1 MKKQKIYA
9 KISLVAAFVLTGVIT
24 NFLMAQTA
32 TQKTITSSGT
42 WQVPANVYEIA
53 IEAIG
58 GGGGGG
64 FVEGRSDANY
74 YVSGG
79 GGGGAYAK
87 KNSYAVNP
95 GDVLTITIGAAGYSI
110 ADATSGGLGY
120 NNRQTVDGGTTEVK
134 LGSTTLVKAVGG
146 KTVTGENNLNGAQG
160 GQKSACVGDVTHSG
174 GNGGTALRPN
184 SVLHD
189 LFASGGGGGAGYISA
204 DGRNG
209 GSPTKVTRT
218 VLGVTTWRTTT
229 NFDGGAAWGDLSG
242 AGGNG
247 VMTFNNT
254 GKGGGAYGGGGGGS
268 KGGVAFQWHSGG
280 YGKAGVVRIT
290 YSTVDCDLTP
300 GTISSSEWN
309 CSSSPVVNLTNVTAA
324 TGSYPASCAYSWE
337 YSTDGSS
344 WSPISGTTE
353 ANTVSTS
360 GLYRRNYS
368 RSGCETVHSNVIEV
382 THPDEADYG
391 IATVSGKTDTNI
403 CKGNTVTLELDENTS
418 YTVQWQMSADNGS
431 SWSNITSPYTVT
443 VSQDYKIRY
452 MASYSSTCKR
462 PSNNT
467 FSINAKDKPV
477 VNSITAPTDKCPGQ
491 TAYSVTGN
499 ITPGAGAITEYTW
512 TGATGSSNVG
522 EVSATLPNCGT
533 LYNYS
538 LKVKDEFGCESAV
551 TNGSFSTTSPTVTFG
566 TVPTQSAILAG
577 SNCVVPNLKS
587 VIESVASSTCSNPV
601 VSYTCIPTEGSIVPD
616 GSTINVTA
624 TVTDFCGNT
633 HTVVIPVK
641 ADACAPSSECP
652 LNITADNITVC
663 EGTSATLT
671 ATASGTG
678 ATGTATYTWTPT
690 TVTVIN
696 ADGNEVTT
704 PTTATPGSAT
714 YTCEVS
720 FTSGCTSSK
729 SIQITT
735 IEKPV
740 ESNRTGEICT
750 GESYSYGTSGVTYT
764 WTVTDAAGTDATA
777 QATAQ
782 SQFDV
787 TLNNT
792 GTASA
797 VVIYSVTPHK
807 TVGTTD
813 CTGDPFTVTLTVKP
827 SIANDASFTFNA
839 PEVNI
844 TLWNGACDT
853 LYNFATEPTYS
864 TSIGEY
870 SSSLTLTNNYSTSNT
885 GTLMGRI
892 PQGTNTIT
900 WTVTD
905 PCGNSLTFPQN
916 IIVNYQPCT
925 GTVSDGEYT
934 YDVVRVGCECWTASN
949 SRKSATKTFVYKSPE
964 FPDETANEEKFGKL
978 YTWYSAV
985 GVTEDDDN
993 ATPTETTDPTSGIKY
1008 VQGICPTG
1016 WAIPSASSYDNMIA
1030 TAGGTDNVKSF
1041 DATTWLPGY
1050 AGNNPGSGFN
1060 AKGAGYYNNDIDRYE
1075 NILSQTDFWT
1085 VSTGA
1090 TVQNGICSEI
1100 THTCPQSL
1108 TKSYDKG
1115 RGFSVRCVKRAN

>member
-1 MKKQKIYA
+1 MPMTSAVDGSGAINTVTYYWEYSNDNGTSWTPISSSNSTTYDATETGSYRRAYQEAGCDVVYSNVINITRPTPAQAGTVSYA
-9 KISLVAAFVLTGVIT
+9 GDMDTTVCSGKTLTLALNGNTAYTLNWQYSTDGGSTWTNFTNPFSQVVNQDYRVRYLAQMSSTCLIHSANDYVIT
-24 NFLMAQTA
+24 KADLPVVNSISQPTDLCPGQTSYPVTA
-32 TQKTITSSGT
+32 SITSSGT
-42 WQVPANVYEIA
+42 
-53 IEAIG
+53 
-58 GGGGGG
+58 
-64 FVEGRSDANY
+64 
-74 YVSGG
+74 
-79 GGGGAYAK
+79 
-87 KNSYAVNP
+87 
-95 GDVLTITIGAAGYSI
+95 
-110 ADATSGGLGY
+110 
-120 NNRQTVDGGTTEVK
+120 
-134 LGSTTLVKAVGG
+134 
-146 KTVTGENNLNGAQG
+146 
-160 GQKSACVGDVTHSG
+160 
-174 GNGGTALRPN
+174 
-184 SVLHD
+184 
-189 LFASGGGGGAGYISA
+189 
-204 DGRNG
+204 
-209 GSPTKVTRT
+209 
-218 VLGVTTWRTTT
+218 
-229 NFDGGAAWGDLSG
+229 
-242 AGGNG
+242 
-247 VMTFNNT
+247 
-254 GKGGGAYGGGGGGS
+254 
-268 KGGVAFQWHSGG
+268 
-280 YGKAGVVRIT
+280 
-290 YSTVDCDLTP
+290 
-300 GTISSSEWN
+300 
-309 CSSSPVVNLTNVTAA
+309 
-324 TGSYPASCAYSWE
+324 
-337 YSTDGSS
+337 
-344 WSPISGTTE
+344 
-353 ANTVSTS
+353 
-360 GLYRRNYS
+360 
-368 RSGCETVHSNVIEV
+368 
-382 THPDEADYG
+382 
-391 IATVSGKTDTNI
+391 
-403 CKGNTVTLELDENTS
+403 
-418 YTVQWQMSADNGS
+418 
-431 SWSNITSPYTVT
+431 
-443 VSQDYKIRY
+443 
-452 MASYSSTCKR
+452 
-462 PSNNT
+462 
-467 FSINAKDKPV
+467 
-477 VNSITAPTDKCPGQ
+477 
-491 TAYSVTGN
+491 
-499 ITPGAGAITEYTW
+499 ITEYTW
-512 TGATGSSNVG
+512 TGATGTNENATVT
-522 EVSATLPNCGT
+522 ATLPNCGKP
-533 LYNYS
+533 YYYS
-538 LKVKDEFGCESAV
+538 LKVKNEFGCESV
-551 TNGSFSTTSPTVTFG
+551 VKDGSFTTLTPTVTFG
-566 TVPTQSAILAG
+566 TPSTQTASLVG

-624 TVTDFCGNT
+624 TVTDFCGST

-663 EGTSATLT
+663 EGTSAELT

-690 TVTVIN
+690 SVTVVSDN
-696 ADGNEVTT
+696 VVRT
-704 PTTATPGSAT
+704 PTTATPGTAT

-720 FTSGCTSSK
+720 FSSGCTSSK
-729 SIQITT
+729 SIDITT
-735 IEKPV
+735 IAKPS

-827 SIANDASFTFNA
+827 SIANDAANFKFNA

-853 LYNFATEPTYS
+853 LYDFTTEPTYTTTIS
-864 TSIGEY
+864 EY
-870 SSSLTLTNNYSTSNT
+870 SSSLTITNNYSTSNT

-892 PQGTNTIT
+892 PQGDNVIV

-905 PCGNSLTFPQN
+905 PCGNSLTFDQH
-916 IIVNYQPCT
+916 IIVSYQPCT

-949 SRKSATKTFVYKSPE
+949 SRKSATKTFVYKSHE

-993 ATPTETTDPTSGIKY
+993 ATPTEITDPTSGIKY
-1008 VQGICPTG
+1008 VQGICPDG

-1115 RGFSVRCVKRAN
+1115 RGFSVRCVKRAND